1 MRVCGQVPGR
11 RLRGINANG
20 AAENPDFAF
29 TFDTFAI
36 ARGTT
41 MYHGRRFVQPEN
53 LASSFFV
60 VTTELMERSGALHE
74 SSSKGKNALMTNN
87 SPSVVVDH
95 VSKSFGEFT
104 AVNDLSLAVHAGR
117 IFGLLGPNGA
127 GKTTTIRMIVNI
139 TAPDSGRI
147 ELFGRQIT
155 PELQDR
161 IGYLPEE
168 RGLYKKMKV
177 GDQLRFFAELKSV
190 PGKEADRRVDQWLE
204 KLKLTEWKN
213 KKSSELSKGMQQKI
227 QFITAVIHEPD
238 LVILDEP
245 FSGLDPVNV
254 DLLKE
259 IILELKASGKT
270 IIFSTHQME
279 VAERICD
286 DICLINRSRKVLEGS
301 IREVKRAFSRNAVA
315 LRLVGGETVL
325 ADRTLISNIQRHSD
339 GLEALL
345 AEGATPQN
353 LLKEL
358 LAADATIERFEMIEP
373 SLHDIFV
380 EKVTEKA

>member
-1 MRVCGQVPGR
+1 
-11 RLRGINANG
+11 
-20 AAENPDFAF
+20 
-29 TFDTFAI
+29 
-36 ARGTT
+36 
-41 MYHGRRFVQPEN
+41 
-53 LASSFFV
+53 
-60 VTTELMERSGALHE
+60 
-74 SSSKGKNALMTNN
+74 MTN
-87 SPSVVVDH
+87 PTVVLDH
-95 VSKSFGEFT
+95 ISKSFGEFT
-104 AVNDLSLAVHAGR
+104 AVNDLSLAVSAGR

-147 ELFGRQIT
+147 ELFGQQIT
-155 PELQDR
+155 PALQDR

-190 PGKEADRRVDQWLE
+190 PGKEADKRVDRWLE
-204 KLKLTEWKN
+204 RLKLTEWKA
-213 KKSSELSKGMQQKI
+213 KKATELSKGMQQKI

-254 DLLKE
+254 DLLKQ
-259 IILELKASGKT
+259 IILELKSAGKT

-279 VAERICD
+279 VAEKICD
-286 DICLINRSRKVLEGS
+286 DICLLNRSRKVLEGS
-301 IREVKRAFSRNAVA
+301 IREVKRGFSRNAVA
-315 LRLVGGETVL
+315 LRLVGGESVL
-325 ADRTLISNIQRHSD
+325 ANRDLISHVQRHSD
-339 GLEALL
+339 SLEILL
-345 AEGATPQN
+345 AEGTDAQT

-358 LAADATIERFEMIEP
+358 LAEGTTIERFEMIEP